1 MKEEVKLWWE
11 YTEADIKTA
20 EHANDANDYYAVGFW
35 AQQAVEKGI
44 KALILHK
51 GAEFKKIHDL
61 EALGKRVNAPEAII
75 DKCKKISPAYTI
87 ARYPD
92 AASKPASSVSKAEA
106 EELLKLA
113 KEVIK
118 WVKEQ
123 MK

>member
-11 YTEADIKTA
+11 YAETDIKTA
-20 EHANDANDYYAVGFW
+20 EHAQETNDYYAVGFW
-35 AQQAVEKGI
+35 AQQAVEKGL

-51 GAEFKKIHDL
+51 GVEFKKIHDL
-61 EALGKRVNAPEAII
+61 EALAKRVNAPEAMI
-75 DKCKKISPAYTI
+75 DRCKKISPAYTI